1 MSTRNIRVPDIGEG
15 VTEAEIVEWQVAVGD
30 VVAEDQI
37 LGAVM
42 TDKASVDIPSP
53 VAGLI
58 VSLGGEIGDVLAV
71 GAELVQMDVSDQDK
85 HVDDSDGSGDID
97 SGLTDTKNEITTVSP
112 HDINVVV
119 LDDEQHTTAL
129 AAPAVRWRAR
139 ERGVA
144 LHDVKASGAQ
154 GRVTHTDLD
163 NYLLDVDARVSATR
177 SAKRVDTVDE
187 VSVVGM
193 RRQIARHMEL
203 ASRRIPHFSYI
214 EELDVTELESLR
226 HTLTEKTSNDN
237 AKLTPLPFIVMAIV
251 RSLQRF
257 PALNARYDDDVG
269 IVRVH
274 SAQHVGIAMHTE
286 KGLMV
291 PVVRH
296 AQCFG
301 IHELAT
307 EISRLALA
315 SRNGRIARAELEGG
329 TITVTSLG
337 ALGGLA
343 SVPIINHPEV
353 AIVGVN
359 RIVTRAVCRDNQIVK
374 RQMMNLSSSF
384 DHRVVDGHDAA
395 RFIQRVRTYIECP
408 ATLFIRD

>member
-1 MSTRNIRVPDIGEG
+1 
-15 VTEAEIVEWQVAVGD
+15 
-30 VVAEDQI
+30 
-37 LGAVM
+37 
-42 TDKASVDIPSP
+42 
-53 VAGLI
+53 
-58 VSLGGEIGDVLAV
+58 VLEQ
-71 GAELVQMDVSDQDK
+71 ELHIK
-85 HVDDSDGSGDID
+85 
-97 SGLTDTKNEITTVSP
+97 
-112 HDINVVV
+112 
-119 LDDEQHTTAL
+119 AL

-144 LHDVKASGAQ
+144 LSEVKASGTQ
-154 GRVTHTDLD
+154 GRITHSDLD
-163 NYLLDVDARVSATR
+163 NYLLDTSVNITR
-177 SAKRVDTVDE
+177 SAQRAETVDE
-187 VSVVGM
+187 VPVVGM
-193 RRQIARHMEL
+193 RRQIARQMEL

-226 HTLTEKTSNDN
+226 HTLAETASEDN
-237 AKLTPLPFIVMAIV
+237 ANMSPLPFVVMAIV
-251 RSLQRF
+251 RSLENF
-257 PALNARYDDDVG
+257 PAMNAHYDDEAG

-274 SAQHVGIAMHTE
+274 SGRHVGIATHTE

-296 AQCFG
+296 AERLS
-301 IHELAT
+301 IYELAA

-315 SRNGRIARAELEGG
+315 ARSGRITREELEGG

-343 SVPIINHPEV
+343 STPIINHPEV

-359 RIVTRAVCRDNQIVK
+359 RIVTRVVCCDEQIVK

-395 RFIQRVRTYIECP
+395 HFIQRVRTYIECP
-408 ATLFIRD
+408 ATLFIRN